1 MWWKRWPQSL
11 EKLVFSLLAHRFVR
25 FVEHQRG
32 RTEVI
37 LDPNKVPRHNRTSTW
52 PPFLSVLRCQ
62 RGPLN
67 TKKCVVSDCKM
78 NDSVFLCITSTV
90 KAVEGIGDEKDGR
103 NPWENWCF
111 FCSLSDL
118 YYFLSTR
125 GAAQRWFWT
134 PIRSRHTIAPR
145 PNLRFYPFWGAK
157 EGRWTLKSV

>member
-1 MWWKRWPQSL
+1 MKKMAEII
-11 EKLVFSLLAHRFVR
+11 EKTGAFSAGSAICIICWAP
-25 FVEHQRG
+25 RG

-67 TKKCVVSDCKM
+67 TNKCVVSYCKM

-90 KAVEGIGDEKDGR
+90 KAVERIGDEKDGR

-134 PIRSRHTIAPR
+134 PTRSTGPIAPR
-145 PNLRFYPFWGAK
+145 PNLRFSLVKLRFG
-157 EGRWTLKSV
+157 VF